1 MIKVDID
8 QMAIV
13 FKLSLATFFSKE
25 MGQELPEGHE
35 KAICV
40 FPSLYLHLLRKNYNN
55 PTRKVKILWDLLQ
68 SKQLANEVHESMIQK
83 AYEKHRSVLTTV
95 GSTPSPILE
104 HLRQYARQFAE
115 VVGKLYHNKTYLAP
129 NKGYLGFP
137 RSKGGC
143 RTALKPNLVFKGGY
157 RRLTTL
163 TRLDPVVIHLFG
175 PPGKGKS
182 FICSRLIRKLS
193 KVFGLNYDDV
203 YQRSVATEHWDGYR
217 GQLISQIDDVFTR
230 SDNEDDCAQLIQIC
244 SNADVVLPMADLK
257 DKGKKFKS
265 EFLIMSSNAPWMA
278 GGQLTNKNALMR
290 RIYPA
295 FELLSYCPKSK
306 IYRIARHEHD
316 GKTGTFVTENREF
329 NLKDLIDFL
338 LEFSLTTYRSHVQSI
353 EILDEKPYLKLY
365 QPIQSGNIGEY
376 GFGYEYP
383 LMPEDGLPTVKAQAI
398 KEPLKVRMITK
409 GQSENWVLKPL
420 QKAMF
425 EAMKEFP
432 CFGLT
437 SGQHINLDLLDLNQR
452 FLLSGDYE
460 SATDNLNMDVMETVV
475 DELLKVLPSDIH
487 RYLIKESG
495 IHLIT
500 YPDSSKLGPV
510 LQKRGQ
516 LMGSLLSFPILCV
529 ANASSYGLAT
539 KTDNLVDLK
548 AAINGD
554 DILFCDNYR
563 RIKSWKRIASAMGL
577 KPSIGKN
584 FQSETWG
591 TVNSQLCHRN
601 GKKWKVETTGLFNCL
616 FRKPDG
622 PLTVTKALEAFPKPL
637 IVSVCKD
644 QLKQTPQSIDISY
657 KHGGLGLT
665 STRTPNETD
674 MEIYLFKTLK
684 KQTKV
689 ELTLDDRALVTGPRD
704 IISTFV
710 EVDILRDAIREGQY
724 PPKSLQLGE
733 STNYY
738 DPDPITDHDQCIFDW
753 PGFVEFRKFYKTVPA
768 LREFVKQ
775 RKFDKPINHHKL
787 VTSWVKIEDLK
798 DLPLHVFV

>member
-8 QMAIV
+8 QMASV

-25 MGQELPEGHE
+25 MAQELPEGYE

-40 FPSLYLHLLRKNYNN
+40 FPSLYLHLLRKNYKN

-83 AYEKHRSVLTTV
+83 AYEKHRLVLSSV

-115 VVGKLYHNKTYLAP
+115 EVKKVYNNKTYLAP
-129 NKGYLGFP
+129 NKGYLGFT
-137 RSKGGC
+137 RSAGGC
-143 RTALKPNLVFKGGY
+143 RKALEPNLVFKGGF
-157 RRLTTL
+157 RRLDTH

-193 KVFGLNYDDV
+193 KIFGYNYDNV
-203 YQRSVATEHWDGYR
+203 YQRSVATEHWDGYN

-230 SDNEDDCAQLIQIC
+230 RDDEDDCAQLIQIC

-265 EFLIMSSNAPWMA
+265 EFLIMSSNHPWNA
-278 GGQLTNKNALMR
+278 GQKISNKSALMR

-306 IYRIARHEHD
+306 IYRIAKHDHD
-316 GKTGTFVTENREF
+316 GGYSTKVTENREF
-329 NLKDLIDFL
+329 NLKELIDYL
-338 LEFSLTTYRSHVQSI
+338 LEFSITIYRSHVQSI
-353 EILDEKPYLKLY
+353 EILDDKPYLKHY
-365 QPIQSGNIGEY
+365 QPIQSGPIGEY
-376 GFGYEYP
+376 GFGYEFP
-383 LMPEDGLPTVKAQAI
+383 LMPKAELPTVRAQAI

-409 GQSENWVLKPL
+409 GEPENWILKPL

-425 EAMKEFP
+425 EAMKAFP
-432 CFGLT
+432 CFALT
-437 SGQHINLDLLDLNQR
+437 SGQHINLDQLDLDQR

-460 SATDNLNMDVMETVV
+460 SATDRLNMDVMETVV
-475 DELLKVLPSDIH
+475 SELLKVLPSEIH

-495 IHLIT
+495 VHLIT
-500 YPDSSKLGPV
+500 YPENSGLKPV
-510 LQKRGQ
+510 LQNRGQ
-516 LMGSLLSFPILCV
+516 LMGSLLSFPILCI
-529 ANASSYGLAT
+529 ANASTYGLAT
-539 KTDNLVDLK
+539 KTDNLKDLK
-548 AAINGD
+548 AGINGD

-563 RIKSWKRIASAMGL
+563 RINSWKRIANAMGL

-584 FQSETWG
+584 FQSETWC

-601 GKKWKVETTGLFNCL
+601 GKKWRVETTGLFNCL

-637 IVSVCKD
+637 VVSVCKD

-657 KHGGLGLT
+657 KHGGLGLV

-674 MEIYLFKTLK
+674 MEIYLFKSLK

-704 IISTFV
+704 IISKFV
-710 EVDILRDAIREGQY
+710 TVDILRDAVRDGQY
-724 PPKSLQLGE
+724 PPKSLTLGE

-738 DPDPITDHDQCIFDW
+738 DPDPITDHDQNIFDW
-753 PGFVEFRKFYKTVPA
+753 PGFVQFRRFYKTVPA
-768 LREFVKQ
+768 LREYVKQ
-775 RKFDKPINHHKL
+775 RKFEKPLNQHKL